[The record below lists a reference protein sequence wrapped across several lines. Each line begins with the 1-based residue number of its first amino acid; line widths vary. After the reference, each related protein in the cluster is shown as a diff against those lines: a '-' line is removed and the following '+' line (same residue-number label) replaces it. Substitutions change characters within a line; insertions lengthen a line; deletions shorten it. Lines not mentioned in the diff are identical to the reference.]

1 MKTKFEVKASNST
14 LNTLKEGKMDIKS
27 LILSQDFTTE
37 QSVEK
42 LLTRVPV
49 RKPNKTDFFR
59 VNPDEDCQAGP
70 VGILELKEERE
81 TYLVVPDMIE
91 ILSAHV
97 APAILVTV
105 INRQKVL
112 SLWPLKLPKSDGKDN
127 PWHQSAREAAE
138 LAKENWINITA
149 NMHLGCYDVRKALG
163 DLPEPEWPTQVFEEL
178 LEIAFRG
185 FIVDSPDHAVV
196 RQLQGLV

>member
-1 MKTKFEVKASNST
+1 
-14 LNTLKEGKMDIKS
+14 MDIAS
-27 LILSQDFTTE
+27 LILPQDFTTE

-42 LLTRVPV
+42 LLTMVPV

-59 VNPDEDCQAGP
+59 VNPDEAYQAGP
-70 VGILELKEERE
+70 IGILEIKEERE
-81 TYLVVPDMIE
+81 IYLVAPNMVE
-91 ILSAHV
+91 VVSAHV
-97 APAILVTV
+97 TPAILVTV
-105 INRQKVL
+105 ITRQNVL

-138 LAKENWINITA
+138 LAKEDWINITA

-163 DLPEPEWPTQVFEEL
+163 ALPEPEWPVQTLKEL

-185 FIVDSPDHAVV
+185 FIIDSPDHAVV
-196 RQLQGLV
+196 KQLQGLV